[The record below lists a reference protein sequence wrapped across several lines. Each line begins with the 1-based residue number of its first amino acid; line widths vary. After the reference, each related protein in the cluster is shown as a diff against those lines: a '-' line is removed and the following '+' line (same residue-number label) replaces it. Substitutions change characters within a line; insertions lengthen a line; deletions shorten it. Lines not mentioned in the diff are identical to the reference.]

1 MGFWQLYNTLL
12 KMCSLKCNRDILML
26 TLLYYYLLFIIKYTV
41 LLNFYPFS
49 FHITRT
55 SIARPWN
62 RWSQNNFLTN
72 TKKSFNVN
80 FCSCLFPKITE
91 SLLRASTAIFC
102 ESRREGEG
110 GTRKIRLLWRRIIS
124 LGTYTWYCR
133 ILIYNEIMTVVLIA
147 FPFTYFWSLGQTLTD
162 IHKYILICILTNI
175 YAWIQMCTNCLLFFY
190 AKIGHLEDTSR
201 LNIFTYS

>member
-41 LLNFYPFS
+41 LLNFYHFS

-55 SIARPWN
+55 SIAKLWN

-80 FCSCLFPKITE
+80 FCSWLFPKITE
-91 SLLRASTAIFC
+91 SLLRASTAIFYENRC
-102 ESRREGEG
+102 RG
-110 GTRKIRLLWRRIIS
+110 GRKRNKKNKTLMKKNDFPGYL
-124 LGTYTWYCR
+124 YM
-133 ILIYNEIMTVVLIA
+133 ILQDSDL
-147 FPFTYFWSLGQTLTD
+147 
-162 IHKYILICILTNI
+162 
-175 YAWIQMCTNCLLFFY
+175 
-190 AKIGHLEDTSR
+190 
-201 LNIFTYS
+201 